1 MRKLILTATTCLVIS
16 GAAFAQSNNGI
27 FNETEVRELQGQDID
42 ANTRLLE
49 ALSRAAKK
57 GPKFR
62 VSPDKVFMELSK
74 GAIGAETVRISN
86 VGDEDGALKGVNPLG
101 SIEGL
106 VVNDN
111 CPDVLSPGAFCDVA
125 VRFESNAAQNVYT
138 VIVVSIEERDR
149 SSFDIPIKIE
159 VSSPVENTVDPEEIA
174 RELERIRLQEQR
186 RAVVI
191 KKPEMPKG
199 QSSQEIARMYFG
211 KIGGPHKTTSN
222 SGFTIVSLPDKFQP
236 QKLLGVEYSDI
247 RRDFET
253 TDERY
258 DEEIFSTEA
267 SLPVDRKNILTSDR
281 VIKAVLDTPV
291 SNVMCG
297 KVVAVVESDV
307 YSATSGSPLIQAG
320 SRVIGSC
327 GAFAEERVGIAWNRI
342 ITTDGRSI
350 TFSESDA
357 ATSDASGL
365 GGGLGRVYRSN
376 FDIFVL
382 PIFSTMIDTA
392 SGLIYAAFG
401 DDETVVTQ
409 SDGQIIQERSAVNEG
424 IGIVTDSVGVTSK
437 AIIEELRD
445 VREVMVLPSGSRIDI
460 EISED
465 IYFKNR
471 REIIRVADTK
481 YNVDEIERQ
490 SAEEQDPEDL
500 ILIPYRKGVPGPTV
514 VVRGERFVVMEKAS
528 LSAEEDPE
536 VMGPAAQGVVSDL
549 VEGN

>member
-1 MRKLILTATTCLVIS
+1 MRKFILSAVTCLVTS
-16 GAAFAQSNNGI
+16 GAAFAQSNNGV

-62 VSPDKVFMELSK
+62 VSPDKIFMELSK

-86 VGDEDGALKGVNPLG
+86 VGDEDGALKGVNSLG

-106 VVNDN
+106 AVNDN

-125 VRFESNAAQNVYT
+125 IRFESDADQNVYT

-159 VSSPVENTVDPEEIA
+159 VSSPVENAVDPKEVA
-174 RELERIRLQEQR
+174 LELERIRLQQQKKT
-186 RAVVI
+186 VVI
-191 KKPEMPKG
+191 KDPETPKG
-199 QSSQEIARMYFG
+199 QSSEEIARMYFG
-211 KIGGPHKTTSN
+211 KIGSHHKTTSN
-222 SGFTIVSLPDKFQP
+222 SGFTIVSLSDRLQP

-247 RRDFET
+247 RRDFELI
-253 TDERY
+253 DERY
-258 DEEIFSTEA
+258 GEEIFSTEA

-297 KVVAVVESDV
+297 KVVAIVESDV
-307 YSATSGSPLIQAG
+307 YSAASGSPLIQAG

-327 GAFAEERVGIAWNRI
+327 GAFAEERVGISWNRI

-357 ATSDASGL
+357 VTSDASGL

-392 SGLIYAAFG
+392 SGLIYATFG
-401 DDETVVTQ
+401 EDETVVTQ
-409 SDGQIIQERSAVNEG
+409 PDGQVIQERSAVNEG
-424 IGIVTDSVGVTSK
+424 IGVVTDGLGATAK
-437 AIIEELRD
+437 DLIGELRD
-445 VREVMVLPSGSRIDI
+445 VREVMVLPAGSRIDI

-490 SAEEQDPEDL
+490 SAEEQDSEDL
-500 ILIPYRKGVPGPTV
+500 ILIPYRKGIPGPTV
-514 VVRGERFVVMEKAS
+514 VIGGERFVVMEKADPS
-528 LSAEEDPE
+528 GEEDLE
-536 VMGPAAQGVVSDL
+536 VLGSAAQGVISDL
-549 VEGN
+549 DEGN